1 MGRLDNK
8 TAIITGAAAGIGRA
22 AAILFAQEGAKVV
35 VADIAVEGGE
45 QTARMVREAGGEAIF
60 VRTDVSRAG
69 DIKRMIKTAIDTYS
83 KIDVLFNN
91 AGLALFSALTE
102 STETDFDKMIG
113 VNLKG
118 EWLGM
123 KYAIP
128 EMIKN
133 GGGSIINTSS
143 IDADHG
149 HSGASIY
156 CASKGA
162 IVSMTKVA
170 AVECGPHRI
179 RVNCIKPGPTDTAQG
194 TGLHSP
200 KVIKHFEARTPDGR
214 WGRPEDIAHLALFF
228 ASDESVHISG
238 QDLAVDGG
246 MEVNSNLNM

>member
-45 QTARMVREAGGEAIF
+45 QTARMVREAGGEAVFI
-60 VRTDVSRAG
+60 RTDVSKAE
-69 DIKRMIKTAIDTYS
+69 DIKRMVKTAIDTYS
-83 KIDVLFNN
+83 KLDVLFNN
-91 AGLALFSALTE
+91 AGLALFSPLIE

-128 EMIKN
+128 EMIKT

-170 AVECGPHRI
+170 AVECGPPSH
-179 RVNCIKPGPTDTAQG
+179 
-194 TGLHSP
+194 
-200 KVIKHFEARTPDGR
+200 
-214 WGRPEDIAHLALFF
+214 
-228 ASDESVHISG
+228 
-238 QDLAVDGG
+238 
-246 MEVNSNLNM
+246 